1 MGNNDYRVLLW
12 CSISEG
18 EIIMT
23 FRGLIN
29 EVLIRLREDTI
40 SSDWSGAINDSTTVS
55 DYQKVIG
62 SLINDSKK
70 FIENYHDW
78 LVLRETVD
86 ISTVNG
92 TKNYNLSSGQ
102 EIKILDAI
110 NNTTGTQL
118 VQVSRSYL
126 NKQKYPT
133 DPTGEPLYYGFNGAD
148 SSNNL
153 KVDLSPVPINA
164 ETISFD
170 IVKPQDELTLAA
182 TVLKIPTKPV
192 VLGAWARAI
201 SERGEDGG
209 TLSSSAAEETMQI
222 LKQAIMLDSGN
233 TQFESD
239 WYIN

>member
-1 MGNNDYRVLLW
+1 
-12 CSISEG
+12 
-18 EIIMT
+18 MT
-23 FRGLIN
+23 FRELIN

-40 SSDWSGAINDSTTVS
+40 ATDWSGNINDSSTITE
-55 DYQKVIG
+55 YQKVIG
-62 SLINDSKK
+62 SLVNDSKRS
-70 FIENYHDW
+70 IEGYHDW

-102 EIKILDAI
+102 EFKIIDVI

-126 NKQKYPT
+126 NSIKYPT
-133 DPTGEPLYYGFNGAD
+133 DPTGEPMYYGFNGAD
-148 SSNNL
+148 TSNNL

-170 IVKPQDELTLAA
+170 IVKYQDELKTAS
-182 TVLKIPTKPV
+182 TVIKIPEKPV
-192 VLGAWARAI
+192 VLGVWARAI

-209 TLSSSAAEETMQI
+209 TQSSLAAQEANEA

-233 TQFESD
+233 TQYETD
-239 WYIN
+239 WYVK

>member
-1 MGNNDYRVLLW
+1 
-12 CSISEG
+12 
-18 EIIMT
+18 MT

-40 SSDWSGAINDSTTVS
+40 SSDWSGDINDSSTVT

-62 SLINDSKK
+62 SLVNDSKRS
-70 FIENYHDW
+70 IEGYHDW
-78 LVLRETVD
+78 LVLRETAD
-86 ISTVNG
+86 ITTVAS
-92 TKNYNLSSGQ
+92 TKNYSLSSGQ
-102 EIKILDAI
+102 EFKVVDAI

-118 VQVSRSYL
+118 VQVSKAYL
-126 NKQKYPT
+126 NSIRYPT

-148 SSNNL
+148 ASNNL
-153 KVDLSPVPINA
+153 KVDLSPVPTTA
-164 ETISFD
+164 HTISFD
-170 IVKPQDELTLAA
+170 IVKYQDELTEAD
-182 TVLKIPTKPV
+182 TVIKIPDKPV

-209 TLSSSAAEETMQI
+209 TQSSIAAQEANES

-233 TQFESD
+233 TQYETD